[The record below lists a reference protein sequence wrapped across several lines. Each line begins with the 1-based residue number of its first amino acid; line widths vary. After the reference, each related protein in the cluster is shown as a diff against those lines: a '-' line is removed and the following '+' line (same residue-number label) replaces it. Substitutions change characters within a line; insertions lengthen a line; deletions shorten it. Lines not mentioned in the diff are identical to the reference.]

1 MGGLSVMVPVMG
13 LIIMVVIVL
22 VLYFSSRSF
31 PVQGGHYDEMEDLR
45 RQNRELKE
53 EIEYLKKRCQ

>member
-1 MGGLSVMVPVMG
+1 MVPVMG

-22 VLYFSSRSF
+22 VLYFGSRSF
-31 PVQGGHYDEMEDLR
+31 PMQGGHYDELEDLR

-53 EIEYLKKRCQ
+53 EIENLKKRYQ

>member
-13 LIIMVVIVL
+13 LIIMIVIVL

-53 EIEYLKKRCQ
+53 EIE